1 MADYTGLLDMFNGG
15 GAGASGQRFE
25 GGFLSGLLNDL
36 GIKPMGYRDRMEAMQ
51 NTRPQLRPQVS
62 MQSQPQPMQYGGR
75 GDAAMHSRPMQG
87 SGMTPA
93 NAYAPQQ
100 GMTMGQSISA
110 PQMPPQRQPMQGS
123 GMTPANAYQ
132 PMGGQQLRS
141 MMMQAY
147 PNMSEE
153 QLATEL
159 MQYLKRSGSM

>member
-1 MADYTGLLDMFNGG
+1 MADYTGLLDIFNGG

-36 GIKPMGYRDRMEAMQ
+36 GIKPLGYRDRMEAMQ
-51 NTRPQLRPQVS
+51 STRPQLRPQA
-62 MQSQPQPMQYGGR
+62 PAQPMQYSGR
-75 GDAAMHSRPMQG
+75 GGAGMPSQPMQG

-93 NAYAPQQ
+93 NAYAPQPN
-100 GMTMGQSISA
+100 MTAGQPISA

-132 PMGGQQLRS
+132 PMSGQQLRS